1 MMNRVRDDAA
11 RRRYELEVG
20 GEVAFI
26 EYRRNGRIVSMT
38 YAEVP
43 VALRGR
49 GVGAMLVQGA
59 LALVRE
65 QGEQV
70 IPQCS
75 FVAHYMRR
83 HPEVHDLLAVFDR
96 GEPRSPLRRA

>member
-1 MMNRVRDDAA
+1 MTEAVRDNSA

-20 GEVAFI
+20 GALAYI
-26 EYRRNGRIVSMT
+26 DYRSDGGIVTLT

-43 VALRGR
+43 AALRGR
-49 GVGAMLVQGA
+49 GVGSVLVRGA

-65 QGEQV
+65 RGERV

-83 HPEVHDLLAVFDR
+83 HPEVHDLLAGSDR
-96 GEPRSPLRRA
+96 IGSKPPLP